1 MPFFSKTIACE
12 EDYISLNVRAHRMKR
27 IFAIFFLLMM
37 AGASLASATSAPVIQ
52 NPNFNSSTPL
62 IQILNPSNGLY
73 SNDPDSW
80 DQASTPSVPDWNFTT
95 LYIPAWESTVN
106 LSGIAGPDLTPGSG
120 ETQDYFHFTAPPDG
134 ASQFA
139 FLSSGSSVGQL
150 VSGFQS
156 GELYVL
162 TFSAESWCDSVVPLT
177 VSFNGGQD
185 ATVYPTTTSAY
196 TDPQSGWETFSVDF
210 IANSNEEYINFYT
223 TGAYPDIASAGPFV
237 ALSDPVISTTPEPSA
252 LFLLGTG
259 LFGLV
264 CVMRTRF
271 GKENA

>member
-1 MPFFSKTIACE
+1 
-12 EDYISLNVRAHRMKR
+12 MKK
-27 IFAIFFLLMM
+27 IFAIFFLSVL
-37 AGASLASATSAPVIQ
+37 AGATVASATSVPVIQ

-80 DQASTPSVPDWNFTT
+80 DEASTPTVPDWTFTT
-95 LYIPAWESTVN
+95 FSLPGWDSYEN
-106 LSGIAGPDLTPGSG
+106 LSGIAGPDLTPEEGQ
-120 ETQDYFHFTAPPDG
+120 TQDYFHFTAPPDG

-150 VSGFQS
+150 VGGFQS

-162 TFSAESWCDSVVPLT
+162 TFSAESWCDGVVPLT
-177 VSFNGGQD
+177 VSFNSGQN
-185 ATVYPTTTSAY
+185 ATVYPTTTDAY
-196 TDPQSGWETFSVDF
+196 SDPQTGWETYSVDF
-210 IANSNEEYINFYT
+210 VATGDEEYINFFT
-223 TGAYPDIASAGPFV
+223 TGAYPDIDSNGPFV
-237 ALSDPVISTTPEPSA
+237 ALSDPVIAATPEPSG
-252 LFLLGTG
+252 LLLLGTG

-264 CVMRTRF
+264 CIMRTRF